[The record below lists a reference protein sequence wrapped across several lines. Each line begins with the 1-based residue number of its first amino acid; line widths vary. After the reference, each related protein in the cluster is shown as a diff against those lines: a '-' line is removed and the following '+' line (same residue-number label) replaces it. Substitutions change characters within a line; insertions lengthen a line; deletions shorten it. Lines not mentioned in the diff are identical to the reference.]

1 MTYYLGRR
9 ELDERLRLGARQSFR
24 VVPAGLCRRGLVPS
38 DEVVAILNA
47 AAVGEARVDEIPF
60 DLATAE
66 ELEEETGVPARRIAL
81 AARRTLD
88 PAPHYRL
95 NGWTLRFRRSSFG
108 RWLARGARNLGPRG
122 RARA

>member
-1 MTYYLGRR
+1 MVYYLDRPT
-9 ELDERLRLGARQSFR
+9 LNARLRLAGRQSFR
-24 VVPAGLCRRGLVPS
+24 VVPAGLCRRGYVPS
-38 DEVVAILNA
+38 DEVLAILNA

-66 ELEEETGVPARRIAL
+66 ELAAETGVPARRIVL

-95 NGWTLRFRRSSFG
+95 NDWTLRFRRASFA
-108 RWLARGARNLGPRG
+108 RWLARGRRNLGPRG
-122 RARA
+122 GRA